1 MAINAAPTIDTSQ
14 SPALSPK
21 QHRQVMRQ
29 VDKIRANMRTAAGF
43 SQAAFQVMARGTSR
57 RKRIR
62 KAK

>member
-1 MAINAAPTIDTSQ
+1 
-14 SPALSPK
+14 
-21 QHRQVMRQ
+21 MRQ